1 MPPLYAGHVATTGL
15 QKALLAV
22 GAAVTALS
30 NPYRGDMV
38 AVLSEVTPA
47 VLQQLRARMQQT
59 AEGRDILRERPRIS
73 SKSVD
78 LEALRRK
85 PETTFGGAYAR
96 FIEKHVRT
104 STTIC
109 CWQQPWC

>member
-15 QKALLAV
+15 QKAILAV

-47 VLQQLRARMQQT
+47 VLQQLKGCMELT
-59 AEGRDILRERPRIS
+59 AEGRDILNERPRIS
-73 SKSVD
+73 SKSID
-78 LEALRRK
+78 LAALRSK
-85 PETTFGGAYAR
+85 PETSFGGAYAR
-96 FIEKHVRT
+96 FIEKHV
-104 STTIC
+104 SS
-109 CWQQPWC
+109 